1 MRSAFTSAFT
11 LRTFARLENGRVG
24 GRISRGASGI
34 DDVTS
39 SLCHVDV
46 ADARAFDPRDEE
58 KVKRTIECTDAWSGL
73 GAVGSVLVS
82 SEACSLSTLGLWN
95 SSKTWNHLGV
105 FFWISVRCSGG
116 IPRFGER
123 TPKSLLIFAQLL
135 GARVVSLFK
144 GWVYVAE
151 MGSQDQRTVGLFS
164 C

>member
-1 MRSAFTSAFT
+1 MRSAFTSTFRSAHVRSRAFRAP
-11 LRTFARLENGRVG
+11 LAENGRV

-82 SEACSLSTLGLWN
+82 SEACSLSTRGLWN
-95 SSKTWNHLGV
+95 SSKTGNHLFTLSTRV
-105 FFWISVRCSGG
+105 FF
-116 IPRFGER
+116 P
-123 TPKSLLIFAQLL
+123 
-135 GARVVSLFK
+135 LF
-144 GWVYVAE
+144 
-151 MGSQDQRTVGLFS
+151 Q
-164 C
+164 

>member
-1 MRSAFTSAFT
+1 MEFQQDLEPPGCLFLDFSAVQ
-11 LRTFARLENGRVG
+11 L
-24 GRISRGASGI
+24 
-34 DDVTS
+34 
-39 SLCHVDV
+39 
-46 ADARAFDPRDEE
+46 
-58 KVKRTIECTDAWSGL
+58 
-73 GAVGSVLVS
+73 
-82 SEACSLSTLGLWN
+82 
-95 SSKTWNHLGV
+95 
-105 FFWISVRCSGG
+105 G